1 MLQLNK
7 VAFCV
12 SLEKRHFI
20 DFGISF
26 VAIFRLISVPAVSC
40 GYDFGSIPV
49 LAPVS
54 VWLPVSFGFD
64 IDFFQSVTTGF
75 DISLSSGSVAPFSSC
90 FSGKNQL
97 GLFVRTHSNVSL

>member
-26 VAIFRLISVPAVSC
+26 VAIFRLISVTKPAVSC
-40 GYDFGSIPV
+40 GNDFGSIPV

-54 VWLPVSFGFD
+54 VWLPVSYGFD
-64 IDFFQSVTTGF
+64 TGLFQSVNTGF
-75 DISLSSGSVAPFSSC
+75 GISLSSGSVASFSSC
-90 FSGKNQL
+90 FSGKK
-97 GLFVRTHSNVSL
+97 